1 MGNECQEGDRSRM
14 KRRAGLSCQRLTSQI
29 LPLVALVE
37 VVARQLPMDIKSEG
51 RTLRAFRAT
60 TPTATA

>member
-1 MGNECQEGDRSRM
+1 M

-51 RTLRAFRAT
+51 TTLRAFRAT